1 MEMNKYH
8 QNAYRCIGIWGRNL
22 GSFPCYIKN
31 EQRKAAE
38 QGAPLT
44 AIYERNG
51 VWSTVE
57 EIENIPLRNE
67 IICKLAVYAA
77 VQNETEMRAK
87 NHD

>member
-1 MEMNKYH
+1 MNKYH

-44 AIYERNG
+44 AIYARDG
-51 VWSTVE
+51 GWSTVE

-67 IICKLAVYAA
+67 IIRKLAVYAA
-77 VQNETEMRAK
+77 VQNETETRNK
-87 NHD
+87 

>member
-1 MEMNKYH
+1 MKKYH

-31 EQRKAAE
+31 EQRIAAE

-44 AIYERNG
+44 AIYSRDG

-67 IICKLAVYAA
+67 IIRKLAVYAA

-87 NHD
+87 NDCN

>member
-1 MEMNKYH
+1 MNMKKYN

-22 GSFPCYIKN
+22 GSFPSYIKN
-31 EQRKAAE
+31 EQRIAAE

-44 AIYERNG
+44 AIYARDG

-67 IICKLAVYAA
+67 IIRKLAEYAA
-77 VQNETEMRAK
+77 TQRIGE
-87 NHD
+87 